1 MLAEIC
7 RTSRS
12 GCEKTRVRTR
22 VGCTVYLV
30 VVSGRSEEY
39 EGLTMIKRNSF
50 DADVMSARAR
60 GPQPFLS
67 TIAKCIAKSLTF
79 GSGRGGMKNIPH

>member
-50 DADVMSARAR
+50 DADVMSA
-60 GPQPFLS
+60 GPGVR
-67 TIAKCIAKSLTF
+67 SLF
-79 GSGRGGMKNIPH
+79 YQQLPNVLPKV